1 MSFVSNI
8 YIIKLSFLQIVS
20 INKTRKS
27 TITNLEKYI
36 KIIYIVIYIIKLR
49 EINKKI

>member
-20 INKTRKS
+20 ISKTQKS
-27 TITNLEKYI
+27 TITNLEKCI
-36 KIIYIVIYIIKLR
+36 KIIYIVFIELR
-49 EINKKI
+49 EINRKI